1 VLLQAFRDEIDEQDR
16 EVEVGDEEGEISGDG
31 GVALG

>member
-16 EVEVGDEEGEISGDG
+16 EAGDEEGEISGDG
-31 GVALG
+31 GMALG